1 MYIELNGLKSV
12 PIDISYHSIEFR
24 PDAANQYKITEARR
38 KSLRFCLRKNNCL
51 YEKTNILGFERNL
64 LKHQGLP
71 EESGKFF
78 CRAE

>member
-1 MYIELNGLKSV
+1 MYIELNGLQSV
-12 PIDISYHSIEFR
+12 PIDINR
-24 PDAANQYKITEARR
+24 MATNRYKITEARR